1 MSANR
6 GWRHFNPYPF
16 SNPDLAAG
24 VIASGFFV
32 PRQPRNHLTVTRS
45 QPAWRIDES
54 VADLYCVPRHRNCP
68 AGVGAPCG
76 LFAGTDFMPS
86 AIEQIV
92 DIYVRLKNRRGL
104 DELMMH
110 RQRLAVDLKSR
121 SGYDFSLP
129 IGQIDEEIAIIEA
142 GLSRLKAGDTA
153 ATGNSGPA

>member
-1 MSANR
+1 MS
-6 GWRHFNPYPF
+6 G
-16 SNPDLAAG
+16 
-24 VIASGFFV
+24 
-32 PRQPRNHLTVTRS
+32 
-45 QPAWRIDES
+45 
-54 VADLYCVPRHRNCP
+54 
-68 AGVGAPCG
+68 GVGAPPG

-92 DIYVRLKNRRGL
+92 DVYVRLKNRRGL

-142 GLSRLKAGDTA
+142 GLRRLKAESSTA
-153 ATGNSGPA
+153 V